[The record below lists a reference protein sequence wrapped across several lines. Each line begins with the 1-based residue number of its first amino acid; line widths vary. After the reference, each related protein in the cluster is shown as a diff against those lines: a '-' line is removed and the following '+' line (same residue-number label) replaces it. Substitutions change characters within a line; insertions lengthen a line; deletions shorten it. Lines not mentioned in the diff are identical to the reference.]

1 MDVWEYHRSLVGQA
15 WSDVMTVMQW
25 RNTPLPMFLFPVI
38 IFVVT
43 LIFFQVAASRSEA
56 RSQFLWWVISGVVT
70 LAAVFAL
77 FFVFLVA
84 APYRV
89 ARIAHAAAATQAAT
103 AAAQLATARA
113 DADAQRQRLDDRR
126 QQQGKA
132 DEYTTW
138 INSGR
143 DISVHWADAQLRGN
157 QQGIIAQRD
166 ASRDWLREV
175 RTRLDTDFGPQIA
188 ARFNFGRPADTP
200 IGFSEP
206 KEHEARV
213 AELIRMTGEMREG
226 HLPFQVR

>member
-1 MDVWEYHRSLVGQA
+1 
-15 WSDVMTVMQW
+15 
-25 RNTPLPMFLFPVI
+25 MFLFPVI

-43 LIFFQVAASRSEA
+43 LVFFQVATSRSEA

-70 LAAVFAL
+70 LAAVCAL

-89 ARIAHAAAATQAAT
+89 ARIARDAAAAQAAT

-126 QQQGKA
+126 RQQEKA
-132 DEYTTW
+132 DEYTPW

-143 DISVHWADAQLRGN
+143 DIMVHWADAQLRGN
-157 QQGIIAQRD
+157 QQGMITQRD
-166 ASRDWLREV
+166 ASRAWLKDV
-175 RTRLDTDFGPQIA
+175 RTRIDADFGSQVA
-188 ARFNFGRPADTP
+188 ARFNFGRPSDTP

-226 HLPFQVR
+226 HLSLRVRNP